1 MKKMVVILL
10 GNRMNDDGTISDIQ
24 KERLEMLLK
33 IDQQFDVYRYIL
45 SGGMPNQLAGI
56 SEAEGMYNYL
66 VEKGMD
72 PNRLIKE
79 DKSYSTVDNAK
90 YSVPIAKE
98 LGADV
103 IMVCSSSY
111 HFKNPDYKLMESFVS
126 QIEGTGMTLLTY
138 TMDLKK

>member
-10 GNRMNDDGTISDIQ
+10 GNRMNDDGSISDIQ

-66 VEKGMD
+66 VGKGMD

-79 DKSYSTVDNAK
+79 EKSYSTVDNAK

-111 HFKNPDYKLMESFVS
+111 HFKNPGHKLMESFVS
-126 QIEGTGMTLLTY
+126 QIEGTGMTLMTY
-138 TMDLKK
+138 TIDLKK

>member
-90 YSVPIAKE
+90 YSVPIARE

-111 HFKNPDYKLMESFVS
+111 HFKNPVYKLMESFVF
-126 QIEGTGMTLLTY
+126 QIEGTGMTLMTY

>member
-111 HFKNPDYKLMESFVS
+111 HFKNSGYKLMESFVS
-126 QIEGTGMTLLTY
+126 QIEGTGMTLMTY